1 MRHALL
7 HFYQGIPVKKGLA
20 VPEFAALEFLSEQVR
35 GHPVLLLEGA
45 QLLGAA
51 GWYDRVVA

>member
-1 MRHALL
+1 LRHPPL
-7 HFYQGIPVKKGLA
+7 HFYQGMPAKKDFV
-20 VPEFAALEFLSEQVR
+20 VPEFAALEFLSEQAR

-51 GWYDRVVA
+51 GWYDRVVV